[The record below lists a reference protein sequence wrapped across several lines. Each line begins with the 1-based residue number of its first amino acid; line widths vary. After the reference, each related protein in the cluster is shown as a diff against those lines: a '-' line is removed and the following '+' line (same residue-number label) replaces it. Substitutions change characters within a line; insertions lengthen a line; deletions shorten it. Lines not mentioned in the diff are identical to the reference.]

1 MDLNFFLC
9 QRRGLS
15 WMVLSLSQ
23 VQCYLAMVPNP
34 DKLSVAT
41 DPQTLVVDIMA
52 MWYDSHLLCEF
63 LNFATLIFHDFPPLV
78 FGFGDYAFCICTCW
92 WQMWLLCRQNP
103 LLCHVP
109 KMLVTWTQLW
119 LNHLCSC
126 YTHGQHFVLLWRSRH
141 QYSSYLGPPI
151 RHRDFRKTALSPIFV
166 LYPVYSKTKA
176 WMGLCELEWFATS
189 TSHSH
194 ASLLPWLTDLE
205 QEVGNTT
212 LFP

>member
-15 WMVLSLSQ
+15 QMVLSLSQ

-34 DKLSVAT
+34 DKLRVAT

-63 LNFATLIFHDFPPLV
+63 LIFATLVFHNFPPLV

-109 KMLVTWTQLW
+109 KIASDTETALIKPPATLMGST
-119 LNHLCSC
+119 LCYFEGPGTS
-126 YTHGQHFVLLWRSRH
+126 TPLT
-141 QYSSYLGPPI
+141 LGPQCTTEILGKQLFHP
-151 RHRDFRKTALSPIFV
+151 
-166 LYPVYSKTKA
+166 Y
-176 WMGLCELEWFATS
+176 LCYI
-189 TSHSH
+189 
-194 ASLLPWLTDLE
+194 
-205 QEVGNTT
+205 
-212 LFP
+212 